1 MASQT
6 ASPKMPDVRKEH
18 VLAKIYKRP
27 LDLMGVI
34 DQIQDYLCQLY
45 RLPKTPAVLDEA
57 RRTQDLVYDYGVQWE
72 REQDRA
78 DKRAKRAR
86 L

>member
-1 MASQT
+1 MQST
-6 ASPKMPDVRKEH
+6 ASPKMPDVRKEYKR
-18 VLAKIYKRP
+18 AKIYKRP
-27 LDLMGVI
+27 LDLMVVI
-34 DQIQDYLCQLY
+34 DQFQDYLCQLY
-45 RLPKTPAVLDEA
+45 RLPRTAAVVDET

-72 REQDRA
+72 REQDHA